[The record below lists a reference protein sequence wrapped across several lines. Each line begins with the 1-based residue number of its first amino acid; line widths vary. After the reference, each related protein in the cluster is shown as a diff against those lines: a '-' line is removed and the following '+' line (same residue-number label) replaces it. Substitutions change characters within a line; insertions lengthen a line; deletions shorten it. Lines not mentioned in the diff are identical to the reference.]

1 MSEEKEQSPKRA
13 RFRFKAEI
21 YDTDKNEEN
30 ITFYVINVKIYGLNV
45 DEYEIR
51 KRFSQFAEFD
61 ARLKARFHHK
71 RLPQLPSK
79 SLTKSSNLDDE
90 YIAKRK
96 IALNRYLRGVG
107 QRLYLQNCEAIWHF
121 FEFIN
126 KINPY
131 LHRYRVLHLKSIQCN
146 DYQFIDPNKSSP
158 NQDNDRYL
166 MSILA
171 HIIILS
177 YYHIIHNT

>member
-1 MSEEKEQSPKRA
+1 MASKDSTSIEKRA

-21 YDTDKNEEN
+21 YDTYKNDSN

-45 DEYEIR
+45 DEYEIK

-61 ARLKARFHHK
+61 NRLRARFHHK
-71 RLPQLPSK
+71 RLPSLPSK
-79 SLTKSSNLDDE
+79 TITKSAKHADE
-90 YIAKRK
+90 FIAKRK

-146 DYQFIDPNKSSP
+146 DYQLINDKKDNIENNINDKQSPPKSS
-158 NQDNDRYL
+158 N
-166 MSILA
+166 SG
-171 HIIILS
+171 
-177 YYHIIHNT
+177 